1 MKKKRLI
8 YLTGVFCLLLCAC
21 GQTQPGDTGREEDGV
36 PVENGSRSGQ
46 ADEVESG
53 AEGAQQGGQADGAEG
68 AQQGGQT
75 DGVENVQNGTGE
87 QDWAA
92 CFQNMKYTKS
102 DKGISDTNPVMT
114 QRFGADPYGMVYG
127 DRVYLYMTADALE
140 RDADG
145 QVTEN
150 TYSKIRSINVIS
162 TDDMGRRAQ
171 PNGPTIPGPLPP
183 PGRRSTGR

>member
-36 PVENGSRSGQ
+36 PLENGSRSGQ

-53 AEGAQQGGQADGAEG
+53 AEGSQAEGAEG
-68 AQQGGQT
+68 AQQGGQAEGAEGAQQGGQAE
-75 DGVENVQNGTGE
+75 GVENAQNGTGE

-102 DKGISDTNPVMT
+102 DKGILDTNPVMT
-114 QRFGADPYGMVYG
+114 QRFGADPYAMVYG

-162 TDDMGRRAQ
+162 TDDMVRSEERRV
-171 PNGPTIPGPLPP
+171 GKEC
-183 PGRRSTGR
+183 

>member
-75 DGVENVQNGTGE
+75 A
-87 QDWAA
+87 WRM
-92 CFQNMKYTKS
+92 C
-102 DKGISDTNPVMT
+102 
-114 QRFGADPYGMVYG
+114 R
-127 DRVYLYMTADALE
+127 
-140 RDADG
+140 
-145 QVTEN
+145 
-150 TYSKIRSINVIS
+150 
-162 TDDMGRRAQ
+162 
-171 PNGPTIPGPLPP
+171 
-183 PGRRSTGR
+183 TGRENKTGRHAFRI